1 MVFII
6 KALETKKVLCTVVE
20 FCLACP
26 VSKTKNNAFIIT
38 FGTYV
43 RVFLGRFIWCLS
55 RIVFHVADEAFLS

>member
-55 RIVFHVADEAFLS
+55 